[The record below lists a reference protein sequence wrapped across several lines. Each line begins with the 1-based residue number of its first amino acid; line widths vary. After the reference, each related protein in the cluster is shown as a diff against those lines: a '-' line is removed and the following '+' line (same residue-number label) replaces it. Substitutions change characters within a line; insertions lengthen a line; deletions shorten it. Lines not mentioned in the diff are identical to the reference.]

1 MAKRPASTSPFAH
14 LAKANAEDDDDT
26 NKTDAKAE
34 GEQDD
39 DDGDEDEGD
48 EKETTSKRAKGK
60 KAKADSD
67 GDDDGDTDDEEDEKD
82 DQAKAARSR
91 ERARCAAIFASP
103 SAARNLPGAAHLA
116 FNTSLP
122 RSQAVGILDSM
133 TPAAASAPAKTDQVK
148 TDTLRS
154 RMGKSPFR
162 GVSAEAEGA
171 SAPARAGQRLV
182 AAQVARKGGK

>member
-14 LAKANAEDDDDT
+14 LAKANAEDEDDK

-39 DDGDEDEGD
+39 EEGNEDDGDD
-48 EKETTSKRAKGK
+48 KESKSKRAKAK
-60 KAKADSD
+60 KPKANDD
-67 GDDDGDTDDEEDEKD
+67 GDDDGDTEDEEDEKN

-122 RSQAVGILDSM
+122 RSQAVGILDTM
-133 TPAAASAPAKTDQVK
+133 TPAAASAPAKTDQEK
-148 TDTLRS
+148 TDTLRN

-171 SAPARAGQRLV
+171 SARAGQRLV
-182 AAQVARKGGK
+182 AAQDARKGGK